1 MFAQLTWDALLPS
14 GHAGFTAVVNSR
26 AGRSRRRD
34 VDIRVVDIPVV
45 DTLRMQAF
53 RSTPVRGLDSMV
65 WTALDPV

>member
-1 MFAQLTWDALLPS
+1 VE
-14 GHAGFTAVVNSR
+14 TAVLEGVGAATWVS
-26 AGRSRRRD
+26 GS
-34 VDIRVVDIPVV
+34 VDIPVV